1 MPDPVDRHVG
11 IRIGQRRQEVGLSRR
26 ALGELVG
33 IGLKQVNKYE
43 TAVNRVSAGRLF
55 DIATAL
61 GVPPTYFF
69 EGLQDRGRDRAQG
82 WPDDAAADP
91 LDGRREVRILVDS
104 YHSLKPDVRT
114 RFLRLVR
121 GIADGT

>member
-1 MPDPVDRHVG
+1 MPDPIDRHVG
-11 IRIGQRRQEVGLSRR
+11 IRIGQRRKEVGLSRR

-43 TAVNRVSAGRLF
+43 TAANRVSAGRLF

-61 GVPPTYFF
+61 GVLPTYFF
-69 EGLQDRGRDRAQG
+69 EGL
-82 WPDDAAADP
+82 PDGGSAGPQPWADDP
-91 LDGRREVRILVDS
+91 ASDPPDEGREVRFLVDS
-104 YHSLKPDVRT
+104 YHTLAPEIRN

-121 GIADGT
+121 SIADGD

>member
-1 MPDPVDRHVG
+1 MPDPIDRHVG
-11 IRIGQRRQEVGLSRR
+11 IKIGQRRQEVGLSRR

-43 TAVNRVSAGRLF
+43 TAANRVSAGRLF

-61 GVPPTYFF
+61 GVPPAYFF
-69 EGLQDRGRDRAQG
+69 EGLRHGLQDGPAGLPETATPDPRDN
-82 WPDDAAADP
+82 
-91 LDGRREVRILVDS
+91 RREVRVLVDS
-104 YHSLKPDVRT
+104 YHTLTPEVRT

-121 GIADGT
+121 GIADCD

>member
-11 IRIGQRRQEVGLSRR
+11 MRIGQRRREVGLSRR

-55 DIATAL
+55 DIAAAL

-69 EGLQDRGRDRAQG
+69 EGLQENDSTRLNPGKGEASEHPPG
-82 WPDDAAADP
+82 
-91 LDGRREVRILVDS
+91 GRREIRILVDS
-104 YHSLKPDVRT
+104 YHQLTPQIRS

-121 GIADGT
+121 VIADTS